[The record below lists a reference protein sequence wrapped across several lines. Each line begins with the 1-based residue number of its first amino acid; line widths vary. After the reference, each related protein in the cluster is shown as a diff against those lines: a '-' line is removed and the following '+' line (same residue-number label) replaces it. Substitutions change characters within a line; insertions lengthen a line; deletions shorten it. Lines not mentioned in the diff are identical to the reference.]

1 MSDIEAP
8 TAIYYVNAN
17 EKSKDGSPLSSGDWS
32 QRTLQGPVDL
42 VQRRLKQRHI
52 QM

>member
-1 MSDIEAP
+1 MPDIEAP
-8 TAIYYVNAN
+8 AVVYVNAT
-17 EKSKDGSPLSSGDWS
+17 EKDKDDSSSSNGNWSHGFGSQD
-32 QRTLQGPVDL
+32 PVDL